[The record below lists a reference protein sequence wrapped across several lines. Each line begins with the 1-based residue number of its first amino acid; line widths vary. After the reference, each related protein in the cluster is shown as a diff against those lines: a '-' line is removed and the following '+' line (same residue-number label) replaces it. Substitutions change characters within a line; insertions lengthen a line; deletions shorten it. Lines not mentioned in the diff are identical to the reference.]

1 MGDTRE
7 GYLDLSGASSRRCL
21 ISHLALSLETPSP
34 PLLTPQKEPGA
45 MSHGVPAFHPQRVHQ
60 ISNEA
65 CEESKQDFCRDLSTS
80 KESVA
85 KECVAAHRAPA
96 VVSTRASLVTL
107 LAPPRR
113 PFPRPRT
120 CALALQDKKFGGQIA
135 DRLVGVAAV
144 DLRPGAQRSCC
155 VPAAEC
161 LGTALLH
168 SSDAHKICF

>member
-65 CEESKQDFCRDLSTS
+65 CEESKHNGIMSGLLSRFVNLERVRCERVRCRSSRSRRCQHTRKSSDTPCATTPSLPTS
-80 KESVA
+80 S
-85 KECVAAHRAPA
+85 HL
-96 VVSTRASLVTL
+96 RAS
-107 LAPPRR
+107 
-113 PFPRPRT
+113 
-120 CALALQDKKFGGQIA
+120 
-135 DRLVGVAAV
+135 
-144 DLRPGAQRSCC
+144 
-155 VPAAEC
+155 PARQEVWWAN
-161 LGTALLH
+161 
-168 SSDAHKICF
+168 S